1 MGNGKRWEGSEKDI
15 VCMIGLTMNLKNK
28 LIAHFD
34 TVFADIDIVEEKAKY
49 REICDFFSFELLL

>member
-34 TVFADIDIVEEKAKY
+34 TVFADIVYLKIHVKIHE
-49 REICDFFSFELLL
+49 FV